1 MTVAKK
7 NSAEGAIA
15 RVKQLQEQMA
25 EASKEA
31 AAEALAQ
38 AEEALAT
45 LNALGQRYRIV
56 RVGAP
61 GRTTRQTNP
70 DRDCPVC
77 QFRTDPPHDA
87 RRHRGQGKSKK
98 AFTAAQLA
106 ELGLRKV

>member
-15 RVKQLQEQMA
+15 RVKQLQDQIA

-31 AAEALAQ
+31 VSEALEQ
-38 AEEALAT
+38 AEEAIAT
-45 LNALGQRYRIV
+45 LNALGQRYKIV
-56 RVGAP
+56 RVGAS
-61 GRTTRQTNP
+61 GRSTRQTNP

-87 RRHRGQGKSKK
+87 RRHRGQGKTKK

-106 ELGLRKV
+106 DLGLGKV